1 MDKFD
6 LITRNFLREKR
17 AADFLAED
25 KEAGGHRPG
34 SYMSRQN
41 LAHML
46 NQILSICEEM
56 GEGEELEDW
65 VEDKIAHAHAALSD
79 VARYLEHG
87 DHQHEGH
94 EHEDEEPIF
103 KLAEDDLFA
112 SEDDERMAY
121 RSWTK
126 AEWKKHLE
134 KYPEMAYY
142 QGAYNKGKFNPARVN
157 KNIKEFGLE
166 KDMMAGRFKPKKKKA
181 GWR

>member
-1 MDKFD
+1 MDKIEQ
-6 LITRNFLREKR
+6 ITRQFLREKR

-46 NQILSICEEM
+46 DQIISICEQM
-56 GEGEELEDW
+56 GQEEELEDW

-87 DHQHEGH
+87 DH
-94 EHEDEEPIF
+94 EPTL
-103 KLAEDDLFA
+103 KMAEDDLFA

-121 RSWTK
+121 RTWTK
-126 AEWKKHLE
+126 KEWQDHLKKH
-134 KYPEMAYY
+134 PEMAYY
-142 QGAYNKGKFNPARVN
+142 QGTYNKGKFNPARAN

-166 KDMMAGRFKPKKKKA
+166 KDMAAGKFKPKKKKA
-181 GWR
+181 SWR